1 MSESGADLRSDT
13 SGMLY
18 TLFINVLLFV
28 LLVVFFEANRNM
40 KQVYL
45 KRYKKKFK
53 AILSHTILMQT
64 NIDPIIYD
72 TIRNLEE
79 SLLFQID
86 IFSVGLFQYSELVKR
101 SVCT

>member
-53 AILSHTILMQT
+53 AILFLYHSDV
-64 NIDPIIYD
+64 NKY
-72 TIRNLEE
+72 
-79 SLLFQID
+79 
-86 IFSVGLFQYSELVKR
+86 
-101 SVCT
+101 